1 VNVLLADLGCCGI
14 WAINMSLLVTSVV
27 FSERY
32 IKLTL
37 AAVGLAFSSVFFVLD
52 GGGKPMNKGT

>member
-37 AAVGLAFSSVFFVLD
+37 AAVGLAFSSVFLC
-52 GGGKPMNKGT
+52 